1 MKVDKRANF
10 CIFLVIA
17 ILALGLSNF
26 AAAYT
31 GDLISA
37 SFPGINDT
45 DKMIALDNDN
55 FTPTSVNVVYEKKV
69 VEEVNE
75 TDNETDTN
83 STIEEDVDEGSDNE
97 NDQETDENTNTNNN
111 NNNQNTESDTSNNDN
126 SGGDSSV
133 PTPSQGQTEDA
144 GADE

>member
-10 CIFLVIA
+10 FIFLVIA

-26 AAAYT
+26 AAAFT
-31 GDLISA
+31 GDFVSG

-45 DKMIALDNDN
+45 DKLIALDDDN
-55 FTPTSVNVVYEKKV
+55 FSPLSLNAVYEPKQV

-83 STIEEDVDEGSDNE
+83 STIENETSDDSDNK
-97 NDQETDENTNTNNN
+97 
-111 NNNQNTESDTSNNDN
+111 NNNQNDNNNQNNNNDNKNNDN
-126 SGGDSSV
+126 SGGDNSDSKPT
-133 PTPSQGQTEDA
+133 PTPS
-144 GADE
+144 DEGDEE

>member
-10 CIFLVIA
+10 FIFLVIA

-26 AAAYT
+26 AAAFT
-31 GDLISA
+31 GDFVSG

-45 DKMIALDNDN
+45 DKLIALDDDN
-55 FTPTSVNVVYEKKV
+55 FSPLSLNAVYEPKQV

-83 STIEEDVDEGSDNE
+83 STIENETSDDSDNK
-97 NDQETDENTNTNNN
+97 
-111 NNNQNTESDTSNNDN
+111 NNNQNDNNNQNNNNDDNKNNDN
-126 SGGDSSV
+126 SGGDNSDSKPT
-133 PTPSQGQTEDA
+133 PTPS
-144 GADE
+144 DEGDEE

>member
-10 CIFLVIA
+10 FIFLVIA

-26 AAAYT
+26 AAAFT
-31 GDLISA
+31 GDFVSG

-45 DKMIALDNDN
+45 DKLIALDDDN
-55 FTPTSVNVVYEKKV
+55 FSPLSLNAVYEPKQV

-83 STIEEDVDEGSDNE
+83 STIENGTSDDSDNK
-97 NDQETDENTNTNNN
+97 
-111 NNNQNTESDTSNNDN
+111 NNNQNDNNNQNNNNDDNKNNDN
-126 SGGDSSV
+126 SGGDNSDSKPT
-133 PTPSQGQTEDA
+133 PTPS
-144 GADE
+144 DEGDEE

>member
-17 ILALGLSNF
+17 LIALGLSNF
-26 AAAYT
+26 AAAFT
-31 GDLISA
+31 GDFVSG

-45 DKMIALDNDN
+45 DKLIALDDDN
-55 FTPTSVNVVYEKKV
+55 FSPLSLNAVYEPKQV

-83 STIEEDVDEGSDNE
+83 STIENETSDDSDNK
-97 NDQETDENTNTNNN
+97 
-111 NNNQNTESDTSNNDN
+111 NNNQNDNNNQNNNNDNKNNDN
-126 SGGDSSV
+126 SGGDNSDSK
-133 PTPSQGQTEDA
+133 PTPTPT
-144 GADE
+144 DEGDEE